1 MSDDSVIY
9 PDNLVHDIGGGGSDG
24 HGDGHGDGRD
34 AKRGDGS
41 GDGSGDERADEQGNN
56 DDNDNEHGDL
66 RDGLGGS
73 HLEEP
78 DEHLEF
84 PELDWGQDYYSID
97 DDEPSLDEIFQ

>member
-1 MSDDSVIY
+1 MSDDSVTY

-24 HGDGHGDGRD
+24 HGDGRYD
-34 AKRGDGS
+34 KRS
-41 GDGSGDERADEQGNN
+41 DGSGDESSNEQGDERGNN
-56 DDNDNEHGDL
+56 GDNDNEHDDL

-78 DEHLEF
+78 DDHLEF
-84 PELDWGQDYYSID
+84 PELDWGQDLYSMD